1 MNPSNA
7 SLAETGNVL
16 PASSPE
22 VVALIEQIE
31 KRVEAE
37 EQIHPQ
43 MEHVLHAGMYA
54 RTCRLDAWVTIVSVR
69 IKIPTMLI
77 VNGGAHIF
85 AGDRWY
91 RIEGYQCMPASAGR
105 KQIYV
110 TYRPTEITMIFPSN
124 ARTVEEA
131 EAEFTDEAHK
141 LLSRRQDNGDIVI
154 ATGVRGCRE

>member
-1 MNPSNA
+1 MSDLAA
-7 SLAETGNVL
+7 SGNML
-16 PASSPE
+16 PAAPAE
-22 VVALIEQIE
+22 VVQQIVAIE
-31 KRVEAE
+31 KKMRGL

-54 RTCRLDAWVTIVSVR
+54 RTCRLDAGVAIVSVL

-77 VNGGAHIF
+77 VHGGAYVH

-91 RIEGYQCMPASAGR
+91 QITGYQSMPASAGR

-110 TYRPTEITMIFPSN
+110 TFEPTEITMVFPSK

-154 ATGVRGCRE
+154 VTGVKACQA